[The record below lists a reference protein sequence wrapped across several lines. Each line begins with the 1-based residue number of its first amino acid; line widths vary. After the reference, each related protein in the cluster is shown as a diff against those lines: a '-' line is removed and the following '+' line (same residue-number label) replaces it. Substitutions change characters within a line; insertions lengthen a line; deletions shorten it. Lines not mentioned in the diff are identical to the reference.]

1 MQASRILQAAQA
13 RLRQLWRDAYRPD
26 AFRKGVVVG
35 LLSALPFAFCMLIG
49 EPLLAIFTSLAAVRL
64 GMADPAGG
72 AFAYRLRTLC
82 AGTLCVTLGCYLGT
96 LMADQT
102 LWLLPAVFVTVLAF
116 AYLGALGSEGLAIS
130 TLTLFLTV
138 VSLGVPGDAE
148 MRAGAVFLACLFMIA
163 GLLLPWPLH
172 PDRPVRRAMATALR
186 AVAGLADAVAAADG
200 DAPQD
205 RIRARWNTRTAAYRA
220 LDAALESLSETLP
233 QRRHGARPTALRQI
247 LAAAIAGQRMT
258 RALATLAE
266 YRSALPPQLA
276 AALAE
281 EAAALRG
288 MAGRLERLSLRRTP
302 RSGLDIAGPPLPD
315 LAAPPHL
322 PAATAEAYGAFR
334 HAAGAL
340 RTALAPGGAPD
351 DPAPDASQP
360 AAIPLPDRGR
370 IRRLPGWAWPL
381 LRANMTLRSTAC
393 RHALRQAALVTLATG
408 LVWHFGIAFGYWVML
423 TIVMVTKPAYGGT
436 RAAVGARM
444 IGTVLGAAIA
454 EMVLLGTQDFWL
466 LAALALLFN
475 CLSHA
480 VITTHY
486 PLGITLLT
494 MYVIF
499 KIDAALPDTDVTLPR
514 LLATLLGGALI
525 AGSLLIWPPV
535 RYASY
540 WSGVGR
546 SLRDLGTMVAGLARD
561 RSPGRPP
568 GAVRHAEAD
577 AERLASHSR
586 MNLQNAEAIVGE
598 IFLEPAHWH
607 PNRRELRSVVDGL
620 HRLTG
625 ALAALQASGRPEA
638 IPAAA
643 MERSAALMTE
653 MAAACSGLDRR
664 DRDPPPPAWPADL
677 PQRTRTATAGMLAA
691 PDAALQA
698 LAAALRDLAE
708 DLAQLARMRGTR
720 SLPPPPSLRPAVPEA
735 RR

>member
-1 MQASRILQAAQA
+1 MQAPRIINTVLD
-13 RLRQLWRDAYRPD
+13 RGRQLWGDAYRPD
-26 AFRKGVVVG
+26 AFRKGLIVG
-35 LLSALPFAFCMLIG
+35 LLSALPFAFCMLVD
-49 EPLLAIFTSLAAVRL
+49 EPLFAIFTSLAAVRL

-72 AFAYRLRTLC
+72 AFAYRLRTMA

-96 LMADQT
+96 LMADAT
-102 LWLLPAVFVTVLAF
+102 LWLLPAVFVMVLAF
-116 AYLGALGSEGLAIS
+116 AAMGALGSEGLAIS

-148 MRAGAVFLACLFMIA
+148 ARAGAVFLACLFMIA

-172 PDRPVRRAMATALR
+172 PDRPVRRAMAAALR
-186 AVAGLADAVAAADG
+186 EVAGLAAAVAAADG
-200 DAPQD
+200 DASQE
-205 RIRARWNTRTAAYRA
+205 RVRARWNARTAAYRA

-233 QRRHGARPTALRQI
+233 QRRRGVRPTALRQI
-247 LAAAIAGQRMT
+247 LAAAMAGQRMT

-266 YRSALPPQLA
+266 YRGALPPQVA
-276 AALAE
+276 AELAE
-281 EAAALRG
+281 EAAALRA
-288 MAGRLERLSLRRTP
+288 MAGRLERLSLRRAPST
-302 RSGLDIAGPPLPD
+302 GLDIAGPPLPD
-315 LAAPPHL
+315 EAL
-322 PAATAEAYGAFR
+322 PADLPSAPAEARRAFR
-334 HAAGAL
+334 CAAAEL
-340 RTALAPGGAPD
+340 RAAFAPGGAAD
-351 DPAPDASQP
+351 DAMS
-360 AAIPLPDRGR
+360 AAIRLPERGR
-370 IRRLPGWAWPL
+370 VRQLPLWAWPK
-381 LRANMTLRSTAC
+381 LRANLTLRSTAC

-499 KIDAALPDTDVTLPR
+499 KIDAAMPDTDVTLPR

-546 SLRDLGTMVAGLARD
+546 SLRDLGKMLADLARD
-561 RSPGRPP
+561 STPGRQP
-568 GAVRHAEAD
+568 GAMRDAAAD
-577 AERLASHSR
+577 AEQLASHSR
-586 MNLQNAEAIVGE
+586 MNLQNAEAIVRE

-625 ALAALQASGRPEA
+625 ALAALQASGRSEA
-638 IPAAA
+638 VPAAA

-653 MAAACSGLDRR
+653 MAAACSALDRR
-664 DRDPPPPAWPADL
+664 DRDPPPPAWPAEL
-677 PQRTRTATAGMLAA
+677 PQRARTATAALHAA
-691 PDAALQA
+691 PDAPLQA

-720 SLPPPPSLRPAVPEA
+720 SPALQPSAPEA
-735 RR
+735 RG